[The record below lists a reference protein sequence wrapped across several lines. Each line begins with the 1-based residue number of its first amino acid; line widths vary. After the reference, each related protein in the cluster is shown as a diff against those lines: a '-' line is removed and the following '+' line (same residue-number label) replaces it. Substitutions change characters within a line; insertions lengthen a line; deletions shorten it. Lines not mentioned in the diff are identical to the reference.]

1 MGLLTMLA
9 ATLLVDDS
17 MKVTKDSERERRI
30 QAARERDEDKLRR
43 KIRIL
48 KEEFGEL
55 ETEYQIS
62 NITDKI
68 IILQYIKMRL
78 NRIVNGLKNRKEN

>member
-17 MKVTKDSERERRI
+17 MKVTKDSEREKRI

-48 KEEFGEL
+48 KEEFGEDA
-55 ETEYQIS
+55 I
-62 NITDKI
+62 NKI
-68 IILQYIKMRL
+68 KL
-78 NRIVNGLKNRKEN
+78 